1 MTKEDI
7 SESKDCKIS
16 NGVKFEEALKKLE
29 DIVEELEGGEL
40 SLDKSL
46 VKYEEGVGLLVTC
59 RKKLEQAKKKIEIL
73 VKTKNGKI
81 KKEPFGEEIAKK

>member
-1 MTKEDI
+1 MAEI
-7 SESKDCKIS
+7 
-16 NGVKFEEALKKLE
+16 KFEEALKKLE
-29 DIVEELEGGEL
+29 EIVEELEDGEI

-46 VKYEEGVGLLVTC
+46 AKYEEGVGLLVLC

-81 KKEPFGEEIAKK
+81 KTEPFEEEAPKKRSKGVSSEAEGRKE